1 MGHSVAYLDW
11 SSQEVAIAAALSGDD
26 AMWKGCATCDPS
38 IAFPIQVVMAP
49 EGATATTHTDIR
61 NRCKAIVPGV
71 QYGMSAQSMALNAG
85 LH

>member
-1 MGHSVAYLDW
+1 
-11 SSQEVAIAAALSGDD
+11 
-26 AMWKGCATCDPS
+26 
-38 IAFPIQVVMAP
+38 MAP
-49 EGATATTHTDIR
+49 EGATESTHKDIR